1 MTSVTRSDDSTDIA
15 RVRLSTPFVV
25 QIIAWIVGALMVY
38 AAMSARIAVIETR
51 QGESDRR
58 ISATDGRMERI
69 ENKLDRVLERLK

>member
-1 MTSVTRSDDSTDIA
+1 
-15 RVRLSTPFVV
+15 
-25 QIIAWIVGALMVY
+25 MVY